1 MDQAPASIGTAVVEE
16 QRLSHRC
23 GSAALFEDLEF
34 GAFLLSELIRALA
47 RLAES
52 KRLTGMRHLQITSAC
67 VKSIQP
73 PTAWNS
79 KEGRDQEMSPAKLI

>member
-1 MDQAPASIGTAVVEE
+1 MRSFCQKIIVVVALDGSSSSSGSASIGTAVVEE
-16 QRLSHRC
+16 QCLSHRC

-52 KRLTGMRHLQITSAC
+52 KRLTGMRHIC
-67 VKSIQP
+67 
-73 PTAWNS
+73 
-79 KEGRDQEMSPAKLI
+79 R